1 MRSTAI
7 LITLAA
13 AVVGH
18 AWLIRGADRRQQP
31 AGVCTID
38 RLPSAIGPWNAQGEA
53 FLEPEVLLALGPD
66 QYIIRNYRG
75 DRGEPVSLFV
85 AYFASQDRERGPHS
99 PRDCLPA
106 SGWKSVHQ
114 GDVEIPFEGG
124 RVTAN
129 LYEISK
135 GDERGKVLYWYQN
148 SRRAVQRESAA
159 RFYLLADAFQNRST
173 NISLIRII
181 APVLED
187 GDRAALDRARSFGAH
202 LLGPLRERLPR

>member
-1 MRSTAI
+1 M
-7 LITLAA
+7 LLLAA
-13 AVVGH
+13 AVIGH
-18 AWLIRGADRRQQP
+18 GWLIRGPDGRPAP
-31 AGVCTID
+31 AGVSTID

-75 DRGEPVSLFV
+75 SRGEPVSLFV
-85 AYFASQDRERGPHS
+85 AYFGSQDRDRGPHS

-114 GDVEIPFEGG
+114 GDVEIPSGG
-124 RVTAN
+124 GQVTAN

-159 RFYLLADAFQNRST
+159 RFYLLADAFQNRGT
-173 NISLIRII
+173 DISLIRII

-187 GDRAALDRARSFGAH
+187 GDRAALDRARAFAAH
-202 LLGPLRERLPR
+202 LLEPLREHLPR